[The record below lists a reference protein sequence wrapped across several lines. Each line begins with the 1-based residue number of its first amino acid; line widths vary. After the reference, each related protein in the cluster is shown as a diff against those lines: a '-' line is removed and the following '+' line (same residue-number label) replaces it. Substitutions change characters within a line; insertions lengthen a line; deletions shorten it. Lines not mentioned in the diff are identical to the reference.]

1 MMLNAKNVHIMNI
14 AMYNFEKEA
23 KSWGQRDI

>member
-1 MMLNAKNVHIMNI
+1 MMLNAKNVHIMSI
-14 AMYNFEKEA
+14 VTYNFVKEA